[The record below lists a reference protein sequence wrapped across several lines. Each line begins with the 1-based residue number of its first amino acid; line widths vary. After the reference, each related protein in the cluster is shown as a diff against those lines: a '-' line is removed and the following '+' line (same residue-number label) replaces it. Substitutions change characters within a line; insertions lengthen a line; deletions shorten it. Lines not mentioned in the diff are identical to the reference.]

1 MFTRLGK
8 FEILR
13 SLGAGAMGEVFL
25 ARDPAIG
32 REVAVKTILASTT
45 AGQEA
50 KERFAREA
58 KAAGTLNHPGIVT
71 IHEFGE
77 DQGVL
82 YLAMEF
88 VEGDDLQ
95 DLLAD
100 PRMPK
105 TDLLEILAQVS
116 EALAY
121 AHRKGVLHRD
131 VKPSNIRVTR
141 EGGRMQAKLMDF
153 GIARVAESTLTSTGL
168 LMGTVA
174 YMAPEYVKTGT
185 ADPRGDL
192 FAVGVMLYEGLSGQ
206 LPFAGDTTATIL
218 YRLVH
223 EAPKPLPPSALAGT
237 SPALRGVLDRALAKE
252 PERRYPDGDVFASA
266 LRSAKDPAW
275 VGDGVATTV
284 MARPMKE
291 AAPRR
296 GGALKVAALI
306 VVLGGSAFVWRH
318 RQKPA
323 PPLLPVAAAPAPA
336 ASAPV
341 QAPPPA
347 PAVAQPESKPA
358 VVAPAVKQKPAS
370 QAPPVD
376 AAQDEAPLPSDA
388 PADAVAT
395 APNAMAVAKELDQ
408 DPAQAHR
415 DLAALIQAHPENP
428 HLRALDLVALAK
440 SGDGP
445 GFVSAW
451 DAALAAGVKPG
462 AMWLTPRFNAMV
474 RGQKE
479 NPTLPLEALERLQEA
494 YGGEKKP
501 QRRWG
506 RRNN

>member
-105 TDLLEILAQVS
+105 ADLLEILAQVS

-141 EGGRMQAKLMDF
+141 EGGRLQAKLMDF

-185 ADPRGDL
+185 AD
-192 FAVGVMLYEGLSGQ
+192 
-206 LPFAGDTTATIL
+206 
-218 YRLVH
+218 
-223 EAPKPLPPSALAGT
+223 
-237 SPALRGVLDRALAKE
+237 
-252 PERRYPDGDVFASA
+252 
-266 LRSAKDPAW
+266 
-275 VGDGVATTV
+275 
-284 MARPMKE
+284 
-291 AAPRR
+291 
-296 GGALKVAALI
+296 
-306 VVLGGSAFVWRH
+306 
-318 RQKPA
+318 
-323 PPLLPVAAAPAPA
+323 
-336 ASAPV
+336 
-341 QAPPPA
+341 
-347 PAVAQPESKPA
+347 
-358 VVAPAVKQKPAS
+358 
-370 QAPPVD
+370 
-376 AAQDEAPLPSDA
+376 
-388 PADAVAT
+388 
-395 APNAMAVAKELDQ
+395 
-408 DPAQAHR
+408 
-415 DLAALIQAHPENP
+415 
-428 HLRALDLVALAK
+428 
-440 SGDGP
+440 
-445 GFVSAW
+445 
-451 DAALAAGVKPG
+451 
-462 AMWLTPRFNAMV
+462 
-474 RGQKE
+474 
-479 NPTLPLEALERLQEA
+479 
-494 YGGEKKP
+494 
-501 QRRWG
+501 
-506 RRNN
+506 